1 LIRQAFDSSVGVLGE
16 RSKQLLIEDLKYH
29 DVYLNDPD
37 LNLQKLMKAL
47 KAILREEPA
56 EMIIERIMIKL
67 DELEDN
73 KSK

>member
-1 LIRQAFDSSVGVLGE
+1 LSNFRSELIRQAFDSSVGVLGE

-47 KAILREEPA
+47 KAILRGA
-56 EMIIERIMIKL
+56 RRNDYRANYDKVR
-67 DELEDN
+67 
-73 KSK
+73 